1 MNHRL
6 ASAVALLLFGGLSL
20 AQATAQGFAV
30 ERDASI
36 VPVRAAMGDET
47 QRRKADLRATLQSQ
61 QAGQGTQAARQ
72 LTQQDRAALREQLRQ
87 QRRNEANQP

>member
-6 ASAVALLLFGGLSL
+6 ASAVALLLFGGLPH

-36 VPVRAAMGDET
+36 APVRAAMDDET

-61 QAGQGTQAARQ
+61 QAGQAAQATRQ
-72 LTQQDRAALREQLRQ
+72 LTQQDRAELRQQLRQ
-87 QRRNEANQP
+87 QRREESRQ